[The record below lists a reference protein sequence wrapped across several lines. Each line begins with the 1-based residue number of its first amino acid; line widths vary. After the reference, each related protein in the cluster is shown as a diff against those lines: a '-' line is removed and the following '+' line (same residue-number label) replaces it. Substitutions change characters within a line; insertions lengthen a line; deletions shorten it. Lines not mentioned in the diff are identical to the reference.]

1 MDVKTI
7 GGRTLAVA
15 LSVALSQAWAPA
27 AQAASHL
34 VDPSEMTERLVDQAR
49 SRQEKVELFQKALAA
64 PEVKERA
71 EAMGVDAEKLAQTI
85 PHLSDQELADLAER
99 ATRAQDVAAG
109 HRRHHYG
116 PDAALV
122 ILGIGLLVAGIVIL
136 ALVLEDD
143 YYYDDYYW
151 DDCCW

>member
-15 LSVALSQAWAPA
+15 LSVALSQAWAPV

-34 VDPSEMTERLVDQAR
+34 VDPSDMTARLVDQAR

-71 EAMGVDAEKLAQTI
+71 EAMGVDAEELAKTI
-85 PHLSDQELADLAER
+85 PHLSDQELADLTER

-109 HRRHHYG
+109 HRGVYG

-122 ILGIGLLVAGIVIL
+122 MLGIGLLVAGIIIL
-136 ALVLEDD
+136 ALVLDDD
-143 YYYDDYYW
+143 YYYDDYYY